1 MGFFA
6 LFVCLLGAAILLVY
20 AAGSMPPASLARI
33 VRYVGGG
40 LLGIVALV
48 LLLTGRMGFAV
59 PAALA
64 SFALF
69 RGNLGRLASFA
80 QNIPGADRFGGGPS
94 GGQTSDIET
103 AWLSMWLDHDSG
115 KMGGR
120 VRQGSFS
127 GAQLEQLSLDDLLNL
142 RSELIADDESLRLL
156 DSFIERVHGQSAG
169 DETSEE
175 FKTGSGGH
183 SGSRGD
189 GGRPNASGA
198 GMSLDEALD
207 VLGLSP
213 GASAEDIKLAHRA
226 LMQKVHPDRGGSS
239 YLATKLNQA
248 KDMLLAGMKTR

>member
-1 MGFFA
+1 FA

-33 VRYVGGG
+33 VRFVGGG

-48 LLLTGRMGFAV
+48 LLVTGRMGLAI

-69 RGNLGRLASFA
+69 QGNLGRLTSFA
-80 QNIPGADRFGGGPS
+80 RNIPGAGGFGGGPS
-94 GGQTSDIET
+94 SGQTSDIET
-103 AWLSMWLDHDSG
+103 AWLSMWLDHDTG

-120 VRQGSFS
+120 VRQGTFS
-127 GAQLEQLSLDDLLNL
+127 GAQLEQMSLDDLRSL

-169 DETSEE
+169 DDTAEE
-175 FKTGSGGH
+175 ADEGSAGR
-183 SGSRGD
+183 SGAHG
-189 GGRPNASGA
+189 GGRGAGGA
-198 GMSLDEALD
+198 GMSVDEAWD

-213 GASAEDIKLAHRA
+213 GASAEEIKLAHRA